1 MVETSRI
8 QSLRVVASLINSG
21 GDLATVLQRLVLAAC
36 RHANWSMGS
45 IMAVDV
51 EHGYALV
58 VVRHDPTLIQRP
70 LPDRWELATSPSL
83 VALRRNEPVFIPDAR
98 VSEEF
103 PGYRREAFERDY
115 HSVLVVPMNCT
126 DDSGRPLV
134 LSVVSRGIIE
144 VSEEDLAFIGMIVQ
158 LGEIAVERQHRLRAE
173 TLAAERLQRALEVNT
188 SLLRQALEDGAMATL
203 LPRIRDLL
211 PYSIVIVDFTANL
224 VTADRAPCGSD
235 IGDADWQAAVAA
247 DLGPSIMK
255 AARDAIDHPV
265 AAGPAATGATLFW
278 EVNGKRIRTAPRIDP
293 LTADGEVVGVLM
305 IFPGPQPYGQADQLL
320 LDGIKHALG
329 IQMLRNVIR
338 FRYENRTLTELF
350 LELVERRWRDPLD
363 IGQRALRLGL
373 NLDLPAQMILVGL
386 PGRSPRAVSAT
397 ADLQLPVQRLLS
409 LHGIAGTL
417 VTVPAGLV
425 CLVPAV
431 DERSHGPVK
440 RLMAQIARSVAD
452 ILHAEPFVV
461 LTSRCTAPP
470 DYAEAWDRSWRMI
483 RIAEEFGRPGVLD
496 ARQFGPLPMLLA
508 AANTHEVRGYVADSI
523 GALIEYDRQH
533 GTPYLETLS
542 AYLKTG
548 CRTKA
553 CSDQLG
559 VHVTT
564 LRYRLT
570 RIEEL
575 FGIDV
580 ESPDRRFSVELAIH
594 LSGVI
599 DRSP

>member
-134 LSVVSRGIIE
+134 LSVVSRSIVE
-144 VSEEDLAFIGMIVQ
+144 VSEEDLTFIGMIVQ

-173 TLAAERLQRALEVNT
+173 SLAAERLQRALEVNT

-203 LPRIRDLL
+203 LPLFRDLL

-235 IGDADWQAAVAA
+235 IGDADWQAAVATS
-247 DLGPSIMK
+247 LGPSIMK
-255 AARDAIDHPV
+255 AARDAIDHP
-265 AAGPAATGATLFW
+265 AAGEATLFW
-278 EVNGKRIRTAPRIDP
+278 EVGGKRIRTAPRIDP
-293 LTADGEVVGVLM
+293 LTADGEVVGALM
-305 IFPGPQPYGQADQLL
+305 IFPGPQPYGQSDQLL
-320 LDGIKHALG
+320 LDGIKHALS

-338 FRYENRTLTELF
+338 FRYENRTLTDLF
-350 LELVERRWRDPLD
+350 LELVERRWRDHRD
-363 IGQRALRLGL
+363 IGERALRLGL
-373 NLDLPAQMILVGL
+373 NLDLPTQMIVVGL
-386 PGRSPRAVSAT
+386 PGRSPRAVSAA
-397 ADLQLPVQRLLS
+397 ADLHLPVQRLLAPS
-409 LHGIAGTL
+409 GVTGTL

-425 CLVPAV
+425 CLIPAV
-431 DERSHGPVK
+431 DERSQGPVK
-440 RLMAQIARSVAD
+440 RLMAQIARSVAN
-452 ILHAEPFVV
+452 ILHAEPFIV

-470 DYAEAWDRSWRMI
+470 DYAEAWERSWRMI

-523 GALIEYDRQH
+523 GALVEYDRRH

-570 RIEEL
+570 RIAEL

-580 ESPDRRFSVELAIH
+580 ESPERRFSVELAIH

-599 DRSP
+599 DQAN

>member
-134 LSVVSRGIIE
+134 LSVVSRSIAE

-173 TLAAERLQRALEVNT
+173 SLAAERLQRALEVNT

-203 LPRIRDLL
+203 LPRVRDLL

-247 DLGPSIMK
+247 SLGPSIMK
-255 AARDAIDHPV
+255 AARDAIDHP
-265 AAGPAATGATLFW
+265 AATEATLFW
-278 EVNGKRIRTAPRIDP
+278 EVRGKRIRTAPRIDP
-293 LTADGEVVGVLM
+293 LTADGEVVGALM

-320 LDGIKHALG
+320 LDGIKHALS

-338 FRYENRTLTELF
+338 FRYENRTFTDLF
-350 LELVERRWRDPLD
+350 LELVERRWRDHRD

-373 NLDLPAQMILVGL
+373 NLDLPTQMIVVGL
-386 PGRSPRAVSAT
+386 PGRSPRAVSAA
-397 ADLQLPVQRLLS
+397 ADLHIPVQRLLPQN
-409 LHGIAGTL
+409 GVTGTL

-425 CLVPAV
+425 CLIPAV
-431 DERSHGPVK
+431 DERSQGTVK

-461 LTSRCTAPP
+461 LTGRCDAPP
-470 DYAEAWDRSWRMI
+470 DYAEAWERSWRMI
-483 RIAEEFGRPGVLD
+483 RIADEFGRSGVLD
-496 ARQFGPLPMLLA
+496 AGQFGPLPILLA
-508 AANTHEVRGYVADSI
+508 AANTEEVRSFVADSI
-523 GALIEYDRQH
+523 GALLQYDRRH
-533 GTPYLETLS
+533 GTPYMETLS
-542 AYLKTG
+542 AYLMTG

-553 CSDQLG
+553 CSDRLG

-570 RIEEL
+570 RIAEL

-580 ESPDRRFSVELAIH
+580 ENPDRRFSVELAVH
-594 LSGVI
+594 LSGII
-599 DRSP
+599 DRTT

>member
-1 MVETSRI
+1 M
-8 QSLRVVASLINSG
+8 RVVASLINSG

-134 LSVVSRGIIE
+134 LSVVSRSIVE
-144 VSEEDLAFIGMIVQ
+144 VSEEDLTFIGMIVQ

-173 TLAAERLQRALEVNT
+173 SLAAERLQRALEVNT

-203 LPRIRDLL
+203 LPLFRDLL

-235 IGDADWQAAVAA
+235 IGDVDWQAAVATS
-247 DLGPSIMK
+247 LGPSIMK
-255 AARDAIDHPV
+255 AARDAIDHP
-265 AAGPAATGATLFW
+265 AAGEATLFW
-278 EVNGKRIRTAPRIDP
+278 EVGGKRIRTAPRIDP
-293 LTADGEVVGVLM
+293 LTADGEVVGALM
-305 IFPGPQPYGQADQLL
+305 IFPGPQPYGQSDQLL
-320 LDGIKHALG
+320 LDGIKHALS

-338 FRYENRTLTELF
+338 FRYENRTLTDLF
-350 LELVERRWRDPLD
+350 LELVERRWRDHRD
-363 IGQRALRLGL
+363 IGERALRLGL
-373 NLDLPAQMILVGL
+373 NLVLPTQMIVVGL
-386 PGRSPRAVSAT
+386 PGRSPRAVSAA
-397 ADLQLPVQRLLS
+397 ADLHLPVQRLLGPS
-409 LHGIAGTL
+409 GVTGTL

-425 CLVPAV
+425 CLIPAV
-431 DERSHGPVK
+431 DERSQAPVK

-470 DYAEAWDRSWRMI
+470 DYAEAWERSWRMI
-483 RIAEEFGRPGVLD
+483 RVAEEFGRPGVLD

-523 GALIEYDRQH
+523 GALVEYDRRH

-553 CSDQLG
+553 CSDHLG

-570 RIEEL
+570 RIAEL

-580 ESPDRRFSVELAIH
+580 ESPERRFSVELAIH
-594 LSGVI
+594 LSGVM
-599 DRSP
+599 DQAH

>member
-134 LSVVSRGIIE
+134 LSVVSRSIVE
-144 VSEEDLAFIGMIVQ
+144 VSEEDLTFIGMIVQ

-173 TLAAERLQRALEVNT
+173 SLAAERLQRALEVNT

-203 LPRIRDLL
+203 LPLFRDLL

-235 IGDADWQAAVAA
+235 IGDADWQAAVATS
-247 DLGPSIMK
+247 LGSSIMK
-255 AARDAIDHPV
+255 AARDAIDHP
-265 AAGPAATGATLFW
+265 AAGEATLFW
-278 EVNGKRIRTAPRIDP
+278 EVGGKRIRTAPRIDP
-293 LTADGEVVGVLM
+293 LTADGEVVGALM
-305 IFPGPQPYGQADQLL
+305 IFPGPQPYGQSDQLL
-320 LDGIKHALG
+320 LDGIKHALS

-338 FRYENRTLTELF
+338 FRYENRTLTDLF
-350 LELVERRWRDPLD
+350 LELVERRWRDHRD
-363 IGQRALRLGL
+363 IGERALRLGL
-373 NLDLPAQMILVGL
+373 NLDLPTQMIVVGL
-386 PGRSPRAVSAT
+386 PGRSPRAVSAA
-397 ADLQLPVQRLLS
+397 ADLHLPVQRLLAPS
-409 LHGIAGTL
+409 GVTGTL

-425 CLVPAV
+425 CLIPAV
-431 DERSHGPVK
+431 DERSQGPVK
-440 RLMAQIARSVAD
+440 RLMAQIARSVAN
-452 ILHAEPFVV
+452 ILHAEPFIV

-470 DYAEAWDRSWRMI
+470 DYAEAWERSWRMI

-523 GALIEYDRQH
+523 GALVEYDRRH

-570 RIEEL
+570 RIAEL

-580 ESPDRRFSVELAIH
+580 ESPERRFSVELAIH

-599 DRSP
+599 DQAN

>member
-51 EHGYALV
+51 EHGHALV

-83 VALRRNEPVFIPDAR
+83 VALRRNEPVFIRDAR

-126 DDSGRPLV
+126 DDDGRPLV
-134 LSVVSRGIIE
+134 LSVVSRAIAE
-144 VSEEDLAFIGMIVQ
+144 VSEEDLTFIGMIVQ
-158 LGEIAVERQHRLRAE
+158 LGEIAVERQRRLREE
-173 TLAAERLQRALEVNT
+173 TLAAERLQRALEVHT

-224 VTADRAPCGSD
+224 VTADRAPCGSGID
-235 IGDADWQAAVAA
+235 DADWQAAVAA
-247 DLGPSIMK
+247 SLGPAIMK
-255 AARDAIDHPV
+255 AARDAVDHPV
-265 AAGPAATGATLFW
+265 ATQATLFW
-278 EVNGKRIRTAPRIDP
+278 EVGGKRIRTAPRIDP
-293 LTADGEVVGVLM
+293 LTADGEAVGALM
-305 IFPGPQPYGQADQLL
+305 IFPGAQPYGQADQLL
-320 LDGIKHALG
+320 LDGIKHALS

-338 FRYENRTLTELF
+338 FRYENRTLTDLF
-350 LELVERRWRDPLD
+350 LELVERRWRDHRD

-373 NLDLPAQMILVGL
+373 NLDLPSQMIVVGL
-386 PGRSPRAVSAT
+386 PDRSPKAVSA
-397 ADLQLPVQRLLS
+397 AVDLHLPVQRLLP
-409 LHGIAGTL
+409 LHGVAGTL

-425 CLVPAV
+425 CLIPAV
-431 DERSHGPVK
+431 EERSQGPVK
-440 RLMAQIARSVAD
+440 RLMAQILRD
-452 ILHAEPFVV
+452 IAGILQAEPFVL
-461 LTSRCTAPP
+461 LTGRCASPP
-470 DYAEAWDRSWRMI
+470 DYAEAWERSWRMI
-483 RIAEEFGRPGVLD
+483 RIADQFGRSGVLD
-496 ARQFGPLPMLLA
+496 AHQFGPLPMLLA
-508 AANTHEVRGYVADSI
+508 AASTDEVRGYVADSI
-523 GALIEYDRQH
+523 GGLIEYDRRH
-533 GTPYLETLS
+533 GTPYMETLA
-542 AYLKTG
+542 AYLKAG

-553 CSDQLG
+553 CSDLLG

-570 RIEEL
+570 RIAEL

-580 ESPDRRFSVELAIH
+580 ESPDRRFSVELAVH
-594 LSGVI
+594 LSGII
-599 DRSP
+599 DRSA

>member
-83 VALRRNEPVFIPDAR
+83 VALRRNEPIFIPDAR

-115 HSVLVVPMNCT
+115 HSVLVMPMNCT

-255 AARDAIDHPV
+255 AARDAIDHP
-265 AAGPAATGATLFW
+265 AATGPAATGATQFW
-278 EVNGKRIRTAPRIDP
+278 EVKGKRIRTTPRIDP

-338 FRYENRTLTELF
+338 FRYENRTVTELF

-386 PGRSPRAVSAT
+386 PGRSPRAVSAA
-397 ADLQLPVQRLLS
+397 ADLRLPVQRLLS

-425 CLVPAV
+425 CLIPAV

-461 LTSRCTAPP
+461 LTSRCMAPP

-599 DRSP
+599 DRST

>member
-134 LSVVSRGIIE
+134 LSVVSRSIVE
-144 VSEEDLAFIGMIVQ
+144 VSEEDLTFIGMIVQ

-173 TLAAERLQRALEVNT
+173 SLAAERLQRALEVNT

-203 LPRIRDLL
+203 LPLFRDLL

-235 IGDADWQAAVAA
+235 IGDADWQAAVATS
-247 DLGPSIMK
+247 LGSSIMK
-255 AARDAIDHPV
+255 AARDAIDHP
-265 AAGPAATGATLFW
+265 AAGEATLFW
-278 EVNGKRIRTAPRIDP
+278 EVGGKRIRTAPRIDP
-293 LTADGEVVGVLM
+293 LTADGEVVGALM
-305 IFPGPQPYGQADQLL
+305 IFPGPQPYGQSDQLL
-320 LDGIKHALG
+320 LDGIKHALS

-338 FRYENRTLTELF
+338 FRYENRTLTDLF
-350 LELVERRWRDPLD
+350 LELVERRWRDHRD
-363 IGQRALRLGL
+363 IGERALRLGL
-373 NLDLPAQMILVGL
+373 NLDLPTQMIVVGL
-386 PGRSPRAVSAT
+386 PGRSPRAVSAA
-397 ADLQLPVQRLLS
+397 ADLHLPVQRLLAPS
-409 LHGIAGTL
+409 GVTGTL

-425 CLVPAV
+425 CLIPAV
-431 DERSHGPVK
+431 DERSQGPVK
-440 RLMAQIARSVAD
+440 RLMAQIARSVAN
-452 ILHAEPFVV
+452 ILHAEPFIV

-470 DYAEAWDRSWRMI
+470 DYAEAWERSWRMI

-523 GALIEYDRQH
+523 GALVEYDRRH

-570 RIEEL
+570 RIAEL

-580 ESPDRRFSVELAIH
+580 ESPERRFSVELAIH

-599 DRSP
+599 VQAN

>member
-134 LSVVSRGIIE
+134 LSVVSRGIVE
-144 VSEEDLAFIGMIVQ
+144 VSEEDLTFIGMIVQ

-173 TLAAERLQRALEVNT
+173 SLAAERLQRALEVNT

-203 LPRIRDLL
+203 LPLFRDLL

-235 IGDADWQAAVAA
+235 IGDADWQAAVATS
-247 DLGPSIMK
+247 LGPSIMK
-255 AARDAIDHPV
+255 AARDAIDHP
-265 AAGPAATGATLFW
+265 AAGEATLFW
-278 EVNGKRIRTAPRIDP
+278 EVGGKRIRTAPRIDP
-293 LTADGEVVGVLM
+293 LTADGEVVGALM
-305 IFPGPQPYGQADQLL
+305 IFPGPQPYGQSDQLL
-320 LDGIKHALG
+320 LDGIKHALS

-338 FRYENRTLTELF
+338 YRYENRTLTDLF
-350 LELVERRWRDPLD
+350 LELVERRWRDHRD
-363 IGQRALRLGL
+363 IGERALRLGL
-373 NLDLPAQMILVGL
+373 NLDLPTQMIVVGL
-386 PGRSPRAVSAT
+386 PGRSPRAVSAA
-397 ADLQLPVQRLLS
+397 ADLHLPVQRLLAPS
-409 LHGIAGTL
+409 GVTGTL

-425 CLVPAV
+425 CLIPAV
-431 DERSHGPVK
+431 DERSQGPVK

-470 DYAEAWDRSWRMI
+470 DYAEAWERSWRMI

-523 GALIEYDRQH
+523 GALVEYDRRH

-564 LRYRLT
+564 VRYRLT
-570 RIEEL
+570 RIFEL

-580 ESPDRRFSVELAIH
+580 ESPERRFSVELAIH

-599 DRSP
+599 DQAN

>member
-203 LPRIRDLL
+203 LPCIRDLL

-255 AARDAIDHPV
+255 AARDAIDH
-265 AAGPAATGATLFW
+265 PAATGATLFW

-338 FRYENRTLTELF
+338 FRYENRSLTELF

-363 IGQRALRLGL
+363 IGQRARRLGL
-373 NLDLPAQMILVGL
+373 NLDLPTQMILVGL
-386 PGRSPRAVSAT
+386 PGRSPRAVSAA
-397 ADLQLPVQRLLS
+397 ADLHLPVQRLLS

-425 CLVPAV
+425 CLIPAV
-431 DERSHGPVK
+431 DERSLGPVK

-461 LTSRCTAPP
+461 LTSRCMAPP
-470 DYAEAWDRSWRMI
+470 DYAEACDRSWRMI

>member
-83 VALRRNEPVFIPDAR
+83 VALRRNEPIFIPDAR

-115 HSVLVVPMNCT
+115 HSVLVMPMNCT

-255 AARDAIDHPV
+255 AARDAIDHP
-265 AAGPAATGATLFW
+265 AATGLAATGATLFW
-278 EVNGKRIRTAPRIDP
+278 EVKGKRIRTTPRIDP

-338 FRYENRTLTELF
+338 FRYENRTVTELF

-386 PGRSPRAVSAT
+386 PGRSPRAVSAA

-452 ILHAEPFVV
+452 ILHAEPFVL
-461 LTSRCTAPP
+461 LTSRCMAPP
-470 DYAEAWDRSWRMI
+470 DYAEAWERSWRMI

>member
-134 LSVVSRGIIE
+134 LSVVSRSIVE
-144 VSEEDLAFIGMIVQ
+144 VSEEDLTFIGMIVQ

-173 TLAAERLQRALEVNT
+173 SLAAERLQRALEVNT

-203 LPRIRDLL
+203 LPLFRDML

-235 IGDADWQAAVAA
+235 IGDADWQAAVASSLA
-247 DLGPSIMK
+247 PSIMK
-255 AARDAIDHPV
+255 AARDAIDHP
-265 AAGPAATGATLFW
+265 AAGEATLFW
-278 EVNGKRIRTAPRIDP
+278 EVGGKRIRTAPRIEP
-293 LTADGEVVGVLM
+293 LTADGEVVGALM
-305 IFPGPQPYGQADQLL
+305 IFPGPQPYRQSDQLL
-320 LDGIKHALG
+320 LDGIKHALS

-338 FRYENRTLTELF
+338 FRYENRTLTDLF
-350 LELVERRWRDPLD
+350 LELVERRWRDHRD
-363 IGQRALRLGL
+363 IGERALRLGL
-373 NLDLPAQMILVGL
+373 NLDLPTQMIVVGL
-386 PGRSPRAVSAT
+386 PGRSPRAVSAA
-397 ADLQLPVQRLLS
+397 ADLHLPVQRLLAPS
-409 LHGIAGTL
+409 GVTGTF

-425 CLVPAV
+425 CLIPAV
-431 DERSHGPVK
+431 DERSLGPVK

-470 DYAEAWDRSWRMI
+470 DYAEAWERSWRMI

-523 GALIEYDRQH
+523 GALVDYDRRH

-542 AYLKTG
+542 AYVKTG

-570 RIEEL
+570 RIAEL

-580 ESPDRRFSVELAIH
+580 ESPERRFSVELAIH

-599 DRSP
+599 DQTD

>member
-83 VALRRNEPVFIPDAR
+83 VALRRNEPIFIPDAR

-115 HSVLVVPMNCT
+115 HSVLVMPMNCT

-134 LSVVSRGIIE
+134 LSVVSRDIIE

-235 IGDADWQAAVAA
+235 IGDADWQAAVAT

-255 AARDAIDHPV
+255 AARDAIDH
-265 AAGPAATGATLFW
+265 PAATGATLFW

-386 PGRSPRAVSAT
+386 PGRSPRAVSAA

-425 CLVPAV
+425 CLIPAV

-461 LTSRCTAPP
+461 LTSRCMAPP

>member
-134 LSVVSRGIIE
+134 LSVVSRSIVE
-144 VSEEDLAFIGMIVQ
+144 VSEEDLTFIGMIVQ

-173 TLAAERLQRALEVNT
+173 SLAAERLQRALEVNT

-203 LPRIRDLL
+203 LPLFRDLL

-235 IGDADWQAAVAA
+235 IGDVDWQAAVATS
-247 DLGPSIMK
+247 LGSSIMK
-255 AARDAIDHPV
+255 AARDAIDHP
-265 AAGPAATGATLFW
+265 AAGEATLFW
-278 EVNGKRIRTAPRIDP
+278 EVGGKRIRTAPRIDP
-293 LTADGEVVGVLM
+293 LTADGEVVGALM
-305 IFPGPQPYGQADQLL
+305 IFPGPQPYGQSDQLL
-320 LDGIKHALG
+320 LDGIKHALS

-338 FRYENRTLTELF
+338 FRYENRTLTDLF
-350 LELVERRWRDPLD
+350 LELVERRWRDHRD
-363 IGQRALRLGL
+363 IGERALRLGL
-373 NLDLPAQMILVGL
+373 NLDLPTQMIVVGL
-386 PGRSPRAVSAT
+386 PGRSPRAVSAA
-397 ADLQLPVQRLLS
+397 ADLHLPVQRLLAPC
-409 LHGIAGTL
+409 GVTGTL

-425 CLVPAV
+425 CLIPAV
-431 DERSHGPVK
+431 DERSQGPVK
-440 RLMAQIARSVAD
+440 RLMAQIARSVAN
-452 ILHAEPFVV
+452 ILHAEPFIV

-470 DYAEAWDRSWRMI
+470 DYAEAWERSWRMI

-523 GALIEYDRQH
+523 GALVEYDRRH

-570 RIEEL
+570 RIAEL

-580 ESPDRRFSVELAIH
+580 ESPERRFSVELAIH

-599 DRSP
+599 DQAN

>member
-134 LSVVSRGIIE
+134 LSVVSRSIVE
-144 VSEEDLAFIGMIVQ
+144 VSEEDLTFIGMIVQ

-173 TLAAERLQRALEVNT
+173 SLAAERLQRALEVNT

-203 LPRIRDLL
+203 LPLFRDLL

-235 IGDADWQAAVAA
+235 IGDADWQAAVATS
-247 DLGPSIMK
+247 LGPSIMK
-255 AARDAIDHPV
+255 AARDAIDHP
-265 AAGPAATGATLFW
+265 AAGEATLFW
-278 EVNGKRIRTAPRIDP
+278 EAGGKRIRTAPRIDP
-293 LTADGEVVGVLM
+293 LTADGEVVGALM
-305 IFPGPQPYGQADQLL
+305 IFPGPQPYGQSDQLL
-320 LDGIKHALG
+320 LDGIKHALS

-338 FRYENRTLTELF
+338 FRYENRTLTDLF
-350 LELVERRWRDPLD
+350 LELVERRWRDHRD
-363 IGQRALRLGL
+363 IGERARRLGL
-373 NLDLPAQMILVGL
+373 NLDLPTQMIVVGL
-386 PGRSPRAVSAT
+386 PGRSPRAVSAA
-397 ADLQLPVQRLLS
+397 ADLHLPVQRLMAPS
-409 LHGIAGTL
+409 AVTGTL

-425 CLVPAV
+425 CLIPAV
-431 DERSHGPVK
+431 DERSQGPVK

-461 LTSRCTAPP
+461 LTSRCMAPP
-470 DYAEAWDRSWRMI
+470 DYAEAWERSWRMI
-483 RIAEEFGRPGVLD
+483 RIAEEFGRPGVLN

-523 GALIEYDRQH
+523 GALVEYDRRH

-570 RIEEL
+570 RIFEL

-580 ESPDRRFSVELAIH
+580 ESPERRFSVELAIH

-599 DRSP
+599 DQAH

>member
-1 MVETSRI
+1 VVETSRI

-134 LSVVSRGIIE
+134 LSVVSRSIVE
-144 VSEEDLAFIGMIVQ
+144 VSEEDLTFIGMIVQ

-173 TLAAERLQRALEVNT
+173 SLAAERLQRALEVNT

-203 LPRIRDLL
+203 LPLFRDLL

-235 IGDADWQAAVAA
+235 IGDADWQAAVATS
-247 DLGPSIMK
+247 LGPSIMK
-255 AARDAIDHPV
+255 AARDAIDHP
-265 AAGPAATGATLFW
+265 AAGEATLFW
-278 EVNGKRIRTAPRIDP
+278 EVGGKRIRTAPRIDP
-293 LTADGEVVGVLM
+293 LTADGEVVGALM
-305 IFPGPQPYGQADQLL
+305 IFPGPQPYGQSDQLL
-320 LDGIKHALG
+320 LDGIKHALS

-338 FRYENRTLTELF
+338 FRYENRTLTDLF
-350 LELVERRWRDPLD
+350 LELVERRWRDHRD
-363 IGQRALRLGL
+363 IGERALRLGL
-373 NLDLPAQMILVGL
+373 NLDLPTQMIVVGL
-386 PGRSPRAVSAT
+386 PGRSPRAVSAA
-397 ADLQLPVQRLLS
+397 ADLHLPVQRLLAPC
-409 LHGIAGTL
+409 GVTGTL

-425 CLVPAV
+425 CLIPAV
-431 DERSHGPVK
+431 DERSQGPVK
-440 RLMAQIARSVAD
+440 RLMAQIARSVAN
-452 ILHAEPFVV
+452 ILHAEPFIV

-470 DYAEAWDRSWRMI
+470 DYAEAWERSWRMI

-523 GALIEYDRQH
+523 GALVEYDRRH

-570 RIEEL
+570 RIAEL

-580 ESPDRRFSVELAIH
+580 ESPERRFSVELAIH

-599 DRSP
+599 DQAN

>member
-83 VALRRNEPVFIPDAR
+83 VALRRNEPIFIPDAR

-247 DLGPSIMK
+247 DLGPLIMK
-255 AARDAIDHPV
+255 AARDAIDH
-265 AAGPAATGATLFW
+265 PAATGATLFW

-373 NLDLPAQMILVGL
+373 NLDLPAQMIVVGL
-386 PGRSPRAVSAT
+386 PGRSPRAVSAA

-409 LHGIAGTL
+409 LHGITGTL

-425 CLVPAV
+425 CLIPAV
-431 DERSHGPVK
+431 DERSQGPVK

-461 LTSRCTAPP
+461 LTSRCMAPP

-542 AYLKTG
+542 AYLRTG

-553 CSDQLG
+553 CSDELG

-599 DRSP
+599 DRST

>member
-188 SLLRQALEDGAMATL
+188 SLLRQALEDGAMASL

-255 AARDAIDHPV
+255 AARDAIDHP
-265 AAGPAATGATLFW
+265 AATEATLFW
-278 EVNGKRIRTAPRIDP
+278 EVGGKRIRTAPRIDP
-293 LTADGEVVGVLM
+293 LTADGEVVGALM

-338 FRYENRTLTELF
+338 FRYENRTLTDLF
-350 LELVERRWRDPLD
+350 LELVERRWRDHRD

-373 NLDLPAQMILVGL
+373 NLDLPTQMIVVGL
-386 PGRSPRAVSAT
+386 PGRSPRAVSAA
-397 ADLQLPVQRLLS
+397 ADLHLPVQRLLS
-409 LHGIAGTL
+409 LHGVTGTL

-425 CLVPAV
+425 CLIPAV

-461 LTSRCTAPP
+461 LTSRCAAPP
-470 DYAEAWDRSWRMI
+470 DYAEAWERSWRMI

-496 ARQFGPLPMLLA
+496 ARQFGPLPMLMA

-533 GTPYLETLS
+533 GTPYLDTLS

-570 RIEEL
+570 RIAEL

-599 DRSP
+599 DRST

>member
-134 LSVVSRGIIE
+134 LSVVSRSIVE
-144 VSEEDLAFIGMIVQ
+144 VSEEDLTFIGMIVQ

-173 TLAAERLQRALEVNT
+173 SLAAERLQRALEVNT

-203 LPRIRDLL
+203 LPLFRDLL

-235 IGDADWQAAVAA
+235 IGDADWQAAVATS
-247 DLGPSIMK
+247 LGPSIMK
-255 AARDAIDHPV
+255 AARDAIDHP
-265 AAGPAATGATLFW
+265 AAGEATLFW
-278 EVNGKRIRTAPRIDP
+278 EVGGKRIRTAPRIDP
-293 LTADGEVVGVLM
+293 LTADGEVVGALM
-305 IFPGPQPYGQADQLL
+305 IFPGPQPYGQSDQLL
-320 LDGIKHALG
+320 LDGIKHALS

-338 FRYENRTLTELF
+338 FRYENRTLTDLF
-350 LELVERRWRDPLD
+350 LELVERRWRDHRD
-363 IGQRALRLGL
+363 IGERALRLGL
-373 NLDLPAQMILVGL
+373 NLDLPTQMIVVGL
-386 PGRSPRAVSAT
+386 PGRSPRAVSAA
-397 ADLQLPVQRLLS
+397 ADLHLPVQRLLAPC
-409 LHGIAGTL
+409 GVTGTL

-425 CLVPAV
+425 CLIPAV
-431 DERSHGPVK
+431 DERSQGPVK
-440 RLMAQIARSVAD
+440 RLMAQIARSVAN
-452 ILHAEPFVV
+452 ILHAEPFIV

-470 DYAEAWDRSWRMI
+470 DYAEAWERSWRMI

-523 GALIEYDRQH
+523 GALVEYDRRH

-570 RIEEL
+570 RIAEL

-580 ESPDRRFSVELAIH
+580 ESPERRFSVELAIH

-599 DRSP
+599 DQAN

>member
-1 MVETSRI
+1 
-8 QSLRVVASLINSG
+8 
-21 GDLATVLQRLVLAAC
+21 
-36 RHANWSMGS
+36 
-45 IMAVDV
+45 
-51 EHGYALV
+51 
-58 VVRHDPTLIQRP
+58 
-70 LPDRWELATSPSL
+70 
-83 VALRRNEPVFIPDAR
+83 
-98 VSEEF
+98 
-103 PGYRREAFERDY
+103 
-115 HSVLVVPMNCT
+115 
-126 DDSGRPLV
+126 
-134 LSVVSRGIIE
+134 
-144 VSEEDLAFIGMIVQ
+144 
-158 LGEIAVERQHRLRAE
+158 
-173 TLAAERLQRALEVNT
+173 
-188 SLLRQALEDGAMATL
+188 MATL

-247 DLGPSIMK
+247 DLGSSIMK
-255 AARDAIDHPV
+255 AARDAIDHPT
-265 AAGPAATGATLFW
+265 ATGATLFW
-278 EVNGKRIRTAPRIDP
+278 EVNGKRIRTVPRIDP

-386 PGRSPRAVSAT
+386 PGRSPRAVSAA

-425 CLVPAV
+425 CLIPAV

-461 LTSRCTAPP
+461 LTSRCMAPP

>member
-83 VALRRNEPVFIPDAR
+83 VALRRNEPIFIPDAR

-203 LPRIRDLL
+203 LPCIRDLL

-255 AARDAIDHPV
+255 AARDAIDHP
-265 AAGPAATGATLFW
+265 AATGSTLFW

-363 IGQRALRLGL
+363 IGQRARRLGL
-373 NLDLPAQMILVGL
+373 NLDLPTQMILVGL
-386 PGRSPRAVSAT
+386 PGRGPRAVSAA
-397 ADLQLPVQRLLS
+397 ADLHIPVQRLLS

-425 CLVPAV
+425 CLIPAV
-431 DERSHGPVK
+431 DERSLGPVK

-461 LTSRCTAPP
+461 LTSRCMAPP
-470 DYAEAWDRSWRMI
+470 DYAEACDRSWRMI

-594 LSGVI
+594 LSEVI

>member
-134 LSVVSRGIIE
+134 LSVVSRSIVE
-144 VSEEDLAFIGMIVQ
+144 VSEEDLTFIGMIVQ

-173 TLAAERLQRALEVNT
+173 SLAAERLQRALEVNT

-203 LPRIRDLL
+203 LPLFRDLL

-235 IGDADWQAAVAA
+235 IGDADWQAAVATS
-247 DLGPSIMK
+247 LGPSIMK
-255 AARDAIDHPV
+255 AARDAIDHP
-265 AAGPAATGATLFW
+265 AAGEATLFW
-278 EVNGKRIRTAPRIDP
+278 EVGGKRIRTAPRIDP
-293 LTADGEVVGVLM
+293 LTADGEVVGALM
-305 IFPGPQPYGQADQLL
+305 IFPGPQPYGQSDQLL
-320 LDGIKHALG
+320 LDGIKHALS

-338 FRYENRTLTELF
+338 FRYENRTLTDLF
-350 LELVERRWRDPLD
+350 LELVERRWRDHRD
-363 IGQRALRLGL
+363 IGERALRLGL
-373 NLDLPAQMILVGL
+373 NLDLPTQMIVVGL
-386 PGRSPRAVSAT
+386 PGRSPRAVSAA
-397 ADLQLPVQRLLS
+397 ADLHLPVQRLLAPS
-409 LHGIAGTL
+409 GVTGTL

-425 CLVPAV
+425 CLIPAV
-431 DERSHGPVK
+431 DERSQGPAK

-470 DYAEAWDRSWRMI
+470 DYAEAWERSWRMI

-523 GALIEYDRQH
+523 GALVEYDRRH

-570 RIEEL
+570 RIAEL

-580 ESPDRRFSVELAIH
+580 ESPERRFSVELAIH

-599 DRSP
+599 DQAH

>member
-134 LSVVSRGIIE
+134 LSVVSRSIVE
-144 VSEEDLAFIGMIVQ
+144 VSEEDLTFIGMIVQ

-173 TLAAERLQRALEVNT
+173 SLAAERLQRALEVNT

-203 LPRIRDLL
+203 LPLFRDLL

-235 IGDADWQAAVAA
+235 IGDADWQAAVATS
-247 DLGPSIMK
+247 LGPSIMK
-255 AARDAIDHPV
+255 AARDAIDHP
-265 AAGPAATGATLFW
+265 AAGEATLFW
-278 EVNGKRIRTAPRIDP
+278 EVGGKRIRTAPRIDP
-293 LTADGEVVGVLM
+293 LTADGEVVGALM
-305 IFPGPQPYGQADQLL
+305 IFPGPQPYGQSDQLL
-320 LDGIKHALG
+320 LDGIKHALS

-338 FRYENRTLTELF
+338 FRYENRTLTDLF
-350 LELVERRWRDPLD
+350 LELVERRWRDHRD
-363 IGQRALRLGL
+363 IGERTLRLGL
-373 NLDLPAQMILVGL
+373 NLDLPTQMIVVGL
-386 PGRSPRAVSAT
+386 PGRSPRAVSAA
-397 ADLQLPVQRLLS
+397 ADLHLPVQRLLAPS
-409 LHGIAGTL
+409 GVTGTL

-425 CLVPAV
+425 CLIPAV
-431 DERSHGPVK
+431 DERSQGPVK
-440 RLMAQIARSVAD
+440 RLMAQIARSVAN
-452 ILHAEPFVV
+452 ILHAEPFIV

-470 DYAEAWDRSWRMI
+470 DYAEAWERSWRMI

-523 GALIEYDRQH
+523 GALVEYDRRH

-570 RIEEL
+570 RIAEL

-580 ESPDRRFSVELAIH
+580 ESPERRFSVELAIH

-599 DRSP
+599 DQAN

>member
-134 LSVVSRGIIE
+134 LSVVSRGIVE
-144 VSEEDLAFIGMIVQ
+144 VSEEDLTFIGMIVQ

-173 TLAAERLQRALEVNT
+173 SLAAERLQRALEVNT

-203 LPRIRDLL
+203 LPLIRDLL

-235 IGDADWQAAVAA
+235 IGDADWQAAVASS
-247 DLGPSIMK
+247 LGPSIMK
-255 AARDAIDHPV
+255 AARDAIDHP
-265 AAGPAATGATLFW
+265 AAGEATVFW
-278 EVNGKRIRTAPRIDP
+278 DVGGKRIRTAPRIDP
-293 LTADGEVVGVLM
+293 LTADGEVVGALM
-305 IFPGPQPYGQADQLL
+305 IFPGPQPYGQSDQLL
-320 LDGIKHALG
+320 LDGIMHALS

-338 FRYENRTLTELF
+338 FRYENRTLTDLF
-350 LELVERRWRDPLD
+350 LELVERRWRDHRD
-363 IGQRALRLGL
+363 IGERALRLGL
-373 NLDLPAQMILVGL
+373 NLDLPTQMIVVGL
-386 PGRSPRAVSAT
+386 PGRSPRAVSAA
-397 ADLQLPVQRLLS
+397 ADLHLPVQRLLAPS
-409 LHGIAGTL
+409 GVAGTL

-425 CLVPAV
+425 CLIPAV
-431 DERSHGPVK
+431 DERSQGPVK

-470 DYAEAWDRSWRMI
+470 DYAEAWERSWRMI
-483 RIAEEFGRPGVLD
+483 RIADEFGRPGVLD

-523 GALIEYDRQH
+523 GALVEYDRRH

-570 RIEEL
+570 RITEL

-580 ESPDRRFSVELAIH
+580 ESPERRFSVELAIH

-599 DRSP
+599 DQAN

>member
-83 VALRRNEPVFIPDAR
+83 VALRRNEPIFIPDAR

-255 AARDAIDHPV
+255 AARDAIDHP

-278 EVNGKRIRTAPRIDP
+278 EVKGKRIRTTPRIDP

-305 IFPGPQPYGQADQLL
+305 IFPGPQPYGQTDQLL

-338 FRYENRTLTELF
+338 FRYENRTVTELF

-386 PGRSPRAVSAT
+386 PGRSPRAVSAA

-425 CLVPAV
+425 CLIPAV

-452 ILHAEPFVV
+452 ILHAEPFVL
-461 LTSRCTAPP
+461 LTSRCMAPP
-470 DYAEAWDRSWRMI
+470 DYAEAWERSWRMI

>member
-134 LSVVSRGIIE
+134 LSVVSRSIVE
-144 VSEEDLAFIGMIVQ
+144 VSEEDLTFIGMIVQ

-173 TLAAERLQRALEVNT
+173 SLAAERLQRALEVNT

-203 LPRIRDLL
+203 LPLFRDLL

-235 IGDADWQAAVAA
+235 IGDVDWQAAVATS
-247 DLGPSIMK
+247 LGPSIMK
-255 AARDAIDHPV
+255 AARDAIDHP
-265 AAGPAATGATLFW
+265 AAGEATLFW
-278 EVNGKRIRTAPRIDP
+278 EVGGKRIRTAPRIDP
-293 LTADGEVVGVLM
+293 LTADGEVVGALM
-305 IFPGPQPYGQADQLL
+305 IFPGPQPYGQSDQLL
-320 LDGIKHALG
+320 LDGIKHALS

-338 FRYENRTLTELF
+338 FRYENRTLTDLF
-350 LELVERRWRDPLD
+350 LELVERRWRDHRD
-363 IGQRALRLGL
+363 IGERALRLGL
-373 NLDLPAQMILVGL
+373 NLVLPTQMIVVGL
-386 PGRSPRAVSAT
+386 PGRSPRAVSAA
-397 ADLQLPVQRLLS
+397 ADLHLPVQRLLGPS
-409 LHGIAGTL
+409 GVTGTL

-425 CLVPAV
+425 CLIPAV
-431 DERSHGPVK
+431 DERSQAPVK

-470 DYAEAWDRSWRMI
+470 DYAEAWERSWRMI
-483 RIAEEFGRPGVLD
+483 RVAEEFGRPGVLD

-523 GALIEYDRQH
+523 GALVEYDRRH

-553 CSDQLG
+553 CSDHLG

-570 RIEEL
+570 RIAEL

-580 ESPDRRFSVELAIH
+580 ESPERRFSVELAIH
-594 LSGVI
+594 LSGVM
-599 DRSP
+599 DQAH

>member
-188 SLLRQALEDGAMATL
+188 SLLRQALEDGAMASL

-255 AARDAIDHPV
+255 AARDAIDHP
-265 AAGPAATGATLFW
+265 AATEATLFW
-278 EVNGKRIRTAPRIDP
+278 EVGGKRIRTAPRIDP
-293 LTADGEVVGVLM
+293 LTADGEVVGALM

-338 FRYENRTLTELF
+338 FRYENRTLTDLF
-350 LELVERRWRDPLD
+350 LELVERRWRDHRD

-373 NLDLPAQMILVGL
+373 NLDLPTQMIVVGL
-386 PGRSPRAVSAT
+386 PGRSPRAVSAA
-397 ADLQLPVQRLLS
+397 ADLHLPVQRLLS
-409 LHGIAGTL
+409 LHGVTGTL

-425 CLVPAV
+425 CLIPAV

-461 LTSRCTAPP
+461 LTSRCAAPP
-470 DYAEAWDRSWRMI
+470 DYAEAWERSWRMI

-533 GTPYLETLS
+533 GTPYLDTLS

-570 RIEEL
+570 RIAEL

-599 DRSP
+599 DRST

>member
-134 LSVVSRGIIE
+134 LSVVSRSIVE
-144 VSEEDLAFIGMIVQ
+144 VSEEDLTFIGMIVQ

-173 TLAAERLQRALEVNT
+173 SLAAERLQRALEVNT

-203 LPRIRDLL
+203 LPLIRDLL

-235 IGDADWQAAVAA
+235 ISDADWQTAVASS
-247 DLGPSIMK
+247 LGPSIMK
-255 AARDAIDHPV
+255 AARDAIDHPT
-265 AAGPAATGATLFW
+265 AGGATVFW
-278 EVNGKRIRTAPRIDP
+278 EVGGKRIRTAPRIDP
-293 LTADGEVVGVLM
+293 LTADGEVVGALM
-305 IFPGPQPYGQADQLL
+305 IFPGPQPYSQSDQLL
-320 LDGIKHALG
+320 LDGIMHALS

-338 FRYENRTLTELF
+338 FRYENRTLTDLF
-350 LELVERRWRDPLD
+350 LELVERRWRDHRD
-363 IGQRALRLGL
+363 IGERALRLGL
-373 NLDLPAQMILVGL
+373 NLDLPTQMIVVGL
-386 PGRSPRAVSAT
+386 PGRSPRAVSAA
-397 ADLQLPVQRLLS
+397 ADLHLPVQRLLAP
-409 LHGIAGTL
+409 GGVTGTL

-425 CLVPAV
+425 GLIPAV
-431 DERSHGPVK
+431 DEHSQGPVK

-470 DYAEAWDRSWRMI
+470 DYAEAWERSWRMI

-523 GALIEYDRQH
+523 GALVEYDRRH

-570 RIEEL
+570 RIDEL

-580 ESPDRRFSVELAIH
+580 ESPERRFSVELAIH

-599 DRSP
+599 DQTN

>member
-134 LSVVSRGIIE
+134 LSVVSRSIVE
-144 VSEEDLAFIGMIVQ
+144 VSEEDLTFIGMIVQ

-173 TLAAERLQRALEVNT
+173 SLAAERLQRALEVNT

-203 LPRIRDLL
+203 LPLFRDLL

-235 IGDADWQAAVAA
+235 IGDVDWQAAVATS
-247 DLGPSIMK
+247 LGPSIMK
-255 AARDAIDHPV
+255 AARDAIDHP
-265 AAGPAATGATLFW
+265 AAGEATLFW
-278 EVNGKRIRTAPRIDP
+278 EVGGKRIRTAPRIDP
-293 LTADGEVVGVLM
+293 LTADGEVVGALM
-305 IFPGPQPYGQADQLL
+305 IFPGPQPYGQSDQLL
-320 LDGIKHALG
+320 LDGIKHALS

-338 FRYENRTLTELF
+338 FRYENRTLTDLF
-350 LELVERRWRDPLD
+350 LELVERRWRDHRD
-363 IGQRALRLGL
+363 IGERALRLGL
-373 NLDLPAQMILVGL
+373 NLVLPTQMIVVGL
-386 PGRSPRAVSAT
+386 PGRSPRAVSAA
-397 ADLQLPVQRLLS
+397 ADLHLPVQRLLAPS
-409 LHGIAGTL
+409 GVTGTL

-425 CLVPAV
+425 CLIPAV
-431 DERSHGPVK
+431 DERSQGPAK

-470 DYAEAWDRSWRMI
+470 DYAEAWERSWRMI

-523 GALIEYDRQH
+523 GALVEYDRRH

-570 RIEEL
+570 RIAEL

-580 ESPDRRFSVELAIH
+580 ESPERRFSVELAIH

-599 DRSP
+599 DQAN

>member
-134 LSVVSRGIIE
+134 LSVVSRSIVE
-144 VSEEDLAFIGMIVQ
+144 VSEEDLTFIGMIVQ

-173 TLAAERLQRALEVNT
+173 SLAAERLQRALEVNT

-203 LPRIRDLL
+203 LPLFRDLL

-235 IGDADWQAAVAA
+235 IGDADWQAAVATS
-247 DLGPSIMK
+247 LGPSIMK
-255 AARDAIDHPV
+255 AARDAIDHP
-265 AAGPAATGATLFW
+265 AAGEATLFW
-278 EVNGKRIRTAPRIDP
+278 EVGGKRIRTAPRIDP
-293 LTADGEVVGVLM
+293 LTADGEVVGALM
-305 IFPGPQPYGQADQLL
+305 IFPGPQPYGQSDQLL

-338 FRYENRTLTELF
+338 FRYENRTLTDLF
-350 LELVERRWRDPLD
+350 LELVERRWRDHRD
-363 IGQRALRLGL
+363 IGERALRLGL
-373 NLDLPAQMILVGL
+373 NLDLPTQMIVVGL
-386 PGRSPRAVSAT
+386 PGRSPRAVSAA
-397 ADLQLPVQRLLS
+397 ADLHLPVQRLLAPS
-409 LHGIAGTL
+409 GVTGTL

-425 CLVPAV
+425 CLIPAV
-431 DERSHGPVK
+431 DERSQGPAK

-470 DYAEAWDRSWRMI
+470 DYAEAWERSWRMI

-523 GALIEYDRQH
+523 GALVEYDRRH
-533 GTPYLETLS
+533 GTHYLETLS

-570 RIEEL
+570 RIAEL

-580 ESPDRRFSVELAIH
+580 ESPERRFSVELAIH

-599 DRSP
+599 DQAH